1 MTQENNLEF
10 IKIIFWKH
18 WPDMLSSLKKQEWN
32 GIMNGLGNTTALYTK
47 VESRWFFFLTRNK
60 KAILV
65 TDL

>member
-47 VESRWFFFLTRNK
+47 VESRWFFFN
-60 KAILV
+60 
-65 TDL
+65 

>member
-47 VESRWFFFLTRNK
+47 VESRWFFLTRNK